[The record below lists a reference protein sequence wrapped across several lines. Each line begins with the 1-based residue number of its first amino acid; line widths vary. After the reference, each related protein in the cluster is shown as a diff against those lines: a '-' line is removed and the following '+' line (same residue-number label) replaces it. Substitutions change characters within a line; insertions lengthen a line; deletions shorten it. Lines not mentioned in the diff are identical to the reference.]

1 MRSHLRYLAYVLR
14 HKWHVFVACRGLNVP
29 LWQAI
34 VHDWTKFL
42 PCEWSPYV
50 QRFYG
55 PAPPQRDQARGEA
68 FDRAWNHHQKSNP
81 HHRQYHVLVTES
93 EASGTRALAIPPRY
107 AREMVAD
114 WIGAGRAQ
122 GKPDVAA
129 WYAAN
134 AAKMVLHTDTRALV
148 ERLLAEARQRGLIP

>member
-34 VHDWTKFL
+34 IHDWTKFL
-42 PCEWSPYV
+42 PCEWFPYV
-50 QRFYG
+50 QRFG
-55 PAPPQRDQARGEA
+55 AAAAPQRDRKSAD
-68 FDRAWNHHQKSNP
+68 FDRAWNHHQKSNR
-81 HHRQYHVLVTES
+81 HHWQYWVLVTDRD
-93 EASGTRALAIPPRY
+93 ASRVRALAIPPRY

-122 GKPDVAA
+122 GKPDVVA

-134 AAKMVLHTDTRALV
+134 AATMVLHDHTRTLV
-148 ERLLAEARQRGLIP
+148 DQLIGEAQRRRLVP

>member
-1 MRSHLRYLAYVLR
+1 MLRHLRYLTYVLN
-14 HKWHVFVACRGLNVP
+14 HKWHVFVACRSLNVP

-34 VHDWTKFL
+34 SHDWTKFL
-42 PCEWSPYV
+42 PCEWFPYV

-55 PAPPQRDQARGEA
+55 AAPLQGSTSDA
-68 FDRAWNHHQKSNP
+68 FARAWNHHQKANA
-81 HHRQYHVLVTES
+81 HHWQYWVLITDS
-93 EASGTRALAIPPRY
+93 DASRVRALSIPPRY
-107 AREMVAD
+107 TREMVAD

-134 AAKMVLHTDTRALV
+134 AAKMVLHADTRALA
-148 ERLLAEARQRGLIP
+148 ERLLGEAQQRRLIP

>member
-1 MRSHLRYLAYVLR
+1 MQSHLRYLAYVLR
-14 HKWHVFVACRGLNVP
+14 HKWHVFVACRGLHVP
-29 LWQAI
+29 IWQAI
-34 VHDWTKFL
+34 IHDWTKFL
-42 PCEWSPYV
+42 PCEWFPYV

-55 PAPPQRDQARGEA
+55 AASPQRNRTDDA
-68 FDRAWNHHQKSNP
+68 FDQAWNHHQKSNR
-81 HHRQYHVLVTES
+81 HHWQYWVIITDRDTSRLQ
-93 EASGTRALAIPPRY
+93 ALSIPPRY

-134 AAKMVLHTDTRALV
+134 AAKMVLHDHTRALV
-148 ERLLAEARQRGLIP
+148 EQLISEAQRRRLVP

>member
-1 MRSHLRYLAYVLR
+1 MLPHLRYLAYVLR
-14 HKWHVFVACRGLNVP
+14 HKWHVFVACRGLHVP

-34 VHDWTKFL
+34 IHDWTKFL
-42 PCEWSPYV
+42 PCEWFPYV

-55 PAPPQRDQARGEA
+55 AATLQRDHKSDA
-68 FDRAWNHHQKSNP
+68 FDRAWNHHQKSNR
-81 HHRQYHVLVTES
+81 HHWQYWALVTERD
-93 EASGTRALAIPPRY
+93 AARVRALAIPPRY

-134 AAKMVLHTDTRALV
+134 AAKMVLHEHTRTLV
-148 ERLLAEARQRGLIP
+148 EQLIGEAQRRGLVP